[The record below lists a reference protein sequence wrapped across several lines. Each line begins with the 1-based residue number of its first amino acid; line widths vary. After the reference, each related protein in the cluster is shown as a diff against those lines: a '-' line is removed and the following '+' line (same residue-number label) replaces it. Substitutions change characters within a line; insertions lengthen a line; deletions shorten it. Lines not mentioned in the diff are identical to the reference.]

1 MPSAPEPDAVA
12 QRRARTLL
20 AFGAAVGLVLAGAGI
35 MQSGPTLEDALPDGA
50 VAAVN
55 GTAVRLEEYQR
66 AVQALANDRR
76 DPLVDADKRHV
87 LDRLVDEEL
96 LVQRGIELGLAQHDR
111 RVRGDIVAAVIQS
124 VVAESE
130 ANEPGDADLEAFYAE
145 NRDYFARS
153 GRLAV
158 RQILV
163 RAEPARSDE
172 EARARA
178 AEASARLRGGEDLAA
193 VDEALGDPQVAI
205 LPADLL
211 PLPTLREYIGPS
223 AARVAAGLAKGEISE
238 PVRGSAGYSVL
249 VLDAREPGVVPP
261 LADVREEVRVEW
273 RRRAGD
279 QALRRYLDELRERA
293 DVRAADALP

>member
-1 MPSAPEPDAVA
+1 MSAAPEPEALA
-12 QRRARTLL
+12 QRRARALL
-20 AFGAAVGLVLAGAGI
+20 AIGAAAGLAWAGASI
-35 MQSGPTLEDALPDGA
+35 MRSGPALQDALPGGA

-55 GTAVRLEEYQR
+55 GTAIREEEYQR

-76 DPLVDADKRHV
+76 DPLGDADKRHV

-130 ANEPGDADLEAFYAE
+130 ANEPDDADLEAFYAE
-145 NRDYFARS
+145 NRAYFARS

-178 AEASARLRGGEDLAA
+178 AEAAARLREGEDFAA

-205 LPADLL
+205 LPTDPL

-223 AARVAAGLAKGEISE
+223 AARVAAGLAEGEVSQ
-238 PVRGSAGYSVL
+238 PVRSSAGYSVL
-249 VLDAREPGVVPP
+249 VLVAREPGVAPP

-279 QALRRYLDELRERA
+279 RALRSYLDELRERA
-293 DVRAADALP
+293 DVRAADVLP